1 MIFNLSKPHNMNRI
15 TNQTAAL
22 GATEVRELIDR
33 FLDAATTPAEEQ
45 ELYAFFAAAP
55 VGSLD
60 SDLEALRPMF
70 GWYAGL
76 AETSRQREPKSWWA
90 RSRKRIVAVASAA
103 AVLAVMVAVGLGVFS
118 KKSTPVDPLYASY
131 EGSYI
136 VRNGVR
142 TNDLALI
149 YATVAAAEHMAD
161 SLNSRADRELM
172 ADRDYDRQA
181 IDEALSAISDPVL
194 AAQLRHDLLD

>member
-1 MIFNLSKPHNMNRI
+1 MNKKV
-15 TNQTAAL
+15 NQTTAL
-22 GATEVRELIDR
+22 SEAEARQLANR
-33 FLDAATTPAEEQ
+33 FLDATTDVAEER
-45 ELYAFFAAAP
+45 ELYAFFAASP
-55 VGSLD
+55 VGSLGN
-60 SDLEALRPMF
+60 DLERLRPMF
-70 GWYAGL
+70 AWYEGL
-76 AETSRQREPKSWWA
+76 GGVARATGRKPWWLRLGRRTIA
-90 RSRKRIVAVASAA
+90 ACGAAA
-103 AVLAVMVAVGLGVFS
+103 AVAVLLAVGVGFFAKRS
-118 KKSTPVDPLYASY
+118 APIDPLYASY

-142 TNDLALI
+142 TNDLSLI

-161 SLNSRADRELM
+161 SLNRSADRELM

>member
-1 MIFNLSKPHNMNRI
+1 MNKVEQ
-15 TNQTAAL
+15 QTAVMSHD
-22 GATEVRELIDR
+22 EVRELVAR
-33 FLDAATTPAEEQ
+33 FMDGATEPAQ
-45 ELYAFFAAAP
+45 EKALYSFFSMAP
-55 VGSLD
+55 AGSLEP
-60 SDLEALRPMF
+60 DLEALRPMF

-76 AETSRQREPKSWWA
+76 QEAAATEPVRRSWWIRFRGRVIA
-90 RSRKRIVAVASAA
+90 GAAAA
-103 AVLAVMVAVGLGVFS
+103 AVVAVMVTAGIGLFG
-118 KKSTPVDPLYASY
+118 KKQPAATDSLYASY

-142 TNDLALI
+142 TTDLAVI

-161 SLNSRADRELM
+161 SLNRSADRVLM
-172 ADRDYDRQA
+172 ADLDYDRQA